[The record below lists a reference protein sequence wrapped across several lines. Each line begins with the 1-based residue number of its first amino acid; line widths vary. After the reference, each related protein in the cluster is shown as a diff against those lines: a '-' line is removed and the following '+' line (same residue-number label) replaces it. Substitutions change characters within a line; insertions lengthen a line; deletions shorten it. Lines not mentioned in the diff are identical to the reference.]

1 MPEAVDDGRDADP
14 STEAVH
20 ATAAP
25 GWTLLAVCA
34 AGVLNALDVT
44 IVNIALERIGD
55 GLDAGLDGLQWVVN
69 AYVLAF
75 GALLLTAASVSD
87 LVGRKRVFLI
97 GLATFTVASALCGV
111 AGSVELLA
119 VFRAVQGAGA
129 AMTFAAA
136 PALLA
141 AAYRGKARTTAIG
154 IFTAVTAASG
164 ALGPLI
170 GGALVDALDW
180 RWIFY
185 VNVPVGVLIGVAVVA
200 RLEESR
206 DPDRERRVDLV
217 GAALVIAG
225 LFSANYALLNG
236 PDDGWTSGWVLA
248 TIVAAVVLLT
258 GFVLSQR
265 RGGGMVDLGL
275 FRQRAFSGAV
285 LLSFLARFA
294 GMGLLPFLLLWFQG
308 LLGHSPFQAGL
319 RLLPMSLTIIV
330 VAALTGGLRE
340 RLDSAVMIATGFAA
354 YAAGFLLIARVD
366 AADSWTVAL
375 PGLVLVGVG
384 SGLVL
389 PPLLDIAVSAVP
401 VRRAGMATGVANS
414 FFPLGTAAG
423 VAVSGAFFSGR
434 VSDGLS
440 DQALFGFGLPVGA
453 GEQVRQAV
461 EAGRFGLAEL
471 LPEPVRV
478 PVTALARDA
487 FTDGLATVGL
497 VSAVAAVIGA
507 ALAAVLVR
515 GATVEDADEKVAA
528 AGETAVGP
536 HRAPVRHES

>member
-1 MPEAVDDGRDADP
+1 MPEAVDGG
-14 STEAVH
+14 TEADVD
-20 ATAAP
+20 TRSSTGAP

-87 LVGRKRVFLI
+87 LVGRKRIFLT
-97 GLATFTVASALCGV
+97 GLATFTIASALCG
-111 AGSVELLA
+111 AAANVEMLA

-136 PALLA
+136 PALIA
-141 AAYRGKARTTAIG
+141 AAYQGKARTTAIG

-185 VNVPVGVLIGVAVVA
+185 VNVPIGVLVGIAVVVKLA
-200 RLEESR
+200 ESR
-206 DPDRERRVDLV
+206 DPDRDRRVDLV
-217 GAALVIAG
+217 GAALVTTG

-236 PDDGWTSGWVLA
+236 PDDGWTSGWVLTA
-248 TIVAAVVLLT
+248 AAAAAVLLA

-265 RGGGMVDLGL
+265 RRGGMVDLGL
-275 FRQRAFSGAV
+275 FRQRAFTGAV
-285 LLSFLARFA
+285 VLSFLARFA

-330 VAALTGGLRE
+330 VAALSGGLRE
-340 RLDSAVMIATGFAA
+340 KLDPAVLIAAGFAA
-354 YAAGFLLIARVD
+354 YAVGFLLVARVD
-366 AADSWTVAL
+366 ANDSWTVAL
-375 PGLVLVGVG
+375 PGLVLIGVG

-389 PPLLDIAVSAVP
+389 PPLLDIAVGAVP

-434 VSDGLS
+434 ISDGLS
-440 DQALFGFGLPVGA
+440 DSALAGLGLPA
-453 GEQVRQAV
+453 GSTDQVRQAV

-471 LPEPVRV
+471 LPEPVRA

-487 FTDGLATVGL
+487 FTDGLSTVCL
-497 VSAVAAVIGA
+497 VSAVAGGVGVVVA
-507 ALAAVLVR
+507 AILVR
-515 GATVEDADEKVAA
+515 GAILEDADEKLAA
-528 AGETAVGP
+528 AGEAAAPAHGP
-536 HRAPVRHES
+536 VAPRRAD